1 MKLTIKGQHLS
12 FSNTIS
18 IQILELLVF
27 FLLLLSYRFVVS
39 TAFEYMG
46 FVNSF
51 RFYRLLIAIPIVL
64 FFIQAGK
71 WIDPG
76 LLQTIWH
83 MVLIICLFPQLI
95 FYAFTSGDISPSLG
109 YVIFLTILLLF
120 SKLKLH
126 NIRSRVINIQDG
138 SNLIVILG
146 ITIILF
152 LPFLYY
158 LPYISIQNLWL
169 KGIYETRVLF
179 RGIDTFDALAYLISP
194 LSRVLLPALIVVSI
208 NRKKWG
214 LLLTIVAL
222 TAYLFLASGAV
233 KSVYF
238 GIFMAIFFYF
248 GTTYRSKLQTFIFL
262 IIALTIFGIAEYFIS
277 GSAVIQDFSI
287 RRVFFIPPLME
298 DAYYS
303 FFSIHEKT
311 VYSHSFLSFIKEANY
326 ELPLARYIGEE
337 IIGKEGLN
345 ANVGVVPDG
354 FLSLGWSGVVIN
366 SIILSYTFLLLDRM
380 RINPIFFGIF
390 FTYIYYFN
398 TAFLGTLLLTHG
410 YLFLLLFAF
419 FCLKKYESD

>member
-18 IQILELLVF
+18 IQLLELIVF
-27 FLLLLSYRFVVS
+27 ILLLLSYRFVVS

-46 FVNSF
+46 FVNNFS
-51 RFYRLLIAIPIVL
+51 FYRLLIAIPIAL
-64 FFIQAGK
+64 LFIQAGK
-71 WIDPG
+71 WLYPG

-83 MVLIICLFPQLI
+83 MILIICLFPHLI
-95 FYAFTSGDISPSLG
+95 FYSFTSGDLSSSVG
-109 YVIFLTILLLF
+109 YAIFLTILLLV
-120 SKLKLH
+120 SKLKIH
-126 NIRSRVINIQDG
+126 NIRSKVINIQEG
-138 SNLIVILG
+138 SNLILILG

-158 LPYISIQNLWL
+158 LPYINIQNLWL

-179 RGIDTFDALAYLISP
+179 RSINSSEALAYLISP

-208 NRKKWG
+208 NQKKWF
-214 LLLTIVAL
+214 LLLTIVTL

-248 GTTYRSKLQTFIFL
+248 GATYRSKLQTFIIL
-262 IIALTIFGIAEYFIS
+262 IITLSIFGIAEYLIT

-287 RRVFFIPPLME
+287 RRVFFVPPLME
-298 DAYYS
+298 DTYYS
-303 FFSIHEKT
+303 FFSTHEKT
-311 VYSHSFLSFIKEANY
+311 IYSHSFLSFIKEANY

-337 IIGKEGLN
+337 VIGKEGLN
-345 ANVGVVPDG
+345 ANVGIVPDG
-354 FLSLGWSGVVIN
+354 FLSLGWSGVIIN
-366 SIILSYTFLLLDRM
+366 SIILSYTFLLFDRM
-380 RINPIFFGIF
+380 RIDPIFFGIF

-410 YLFLLLFAF
+410 YLFLILFAF